1 MVQDRKAIQAG
12 TSHFLG
18 QNFSRASGIEF
29 AARDGSRQLA
39 WTTSWGV
46 STRLIGTLIMAHS
59 DDDGLVLPPR
69 VAPSQIVILPV
80 LTKEESRAAVLEAAE
95 KLAVQLRGQS
105 AFGEPVRVEIDLRD
119 AGGGTKNWEWIKKG
133 VPVRVEIG
141 PRDLEKGSVA
151 VSRRDRGPKEKEFPA
166 AAEFVSGAG
175 ALLESIQSGLLERAT
190 KFRDEH
196 TKVIDSADDFR
207 AFFTP
212 KNGNQ
217 PEIHGG
223 FALAH
228 WDGTRETEEK
238 IKEELKV
245 TIRCIPRDA
254 ETEAGVDP
262 FSGKPSRRRV
272 VFAKSY

>member
-1 MVQDRKAIQAG
+1 
-12 TSHFLG
+12 
-18 QNFSRASGIEF
+18 
-29 AARDGSRQLA
+29 
-39 WTTSWGV
+39 
-46 STRLIGTLIMAHS
+46 
-59 DDDGLVLPPR
+59 VL
-69 VAPSQIVILPV
+69 S
-80 LTKEESRAAVLEAAE
+80 KEESRAAVLEAAD
-95 KLAVQLRGQS
+95 KLAAQLRVQT
-105 AFGEPVRVEIDLRD
+105 AFGEPIRVEVDRRD

-133 VPVRVEIG
+133 VPLRIEIG
-141 PRDLEKGSVA
+141 PRDMEKGTVA
-151 VSRRDRGPKEKEFPA
+151 VSRRDRGVKDKEFPA
-166 AAEFVSGAG
+166 TAEFVAGAG

-207 AFFTP
+207 AFFTA
-212 KNGNQ
+212 NNVNQ

-254 ETEAGVDP
+254 GTEAGVDP
-262 FSGKPSRRRV
+262 FSGKPSSRRV